1 MVRLTGP
8 LARLADEIEAYW
20 AIEWENDVPVT
31 RVGPKDLVGMD
42 LFIFTRMFA
51 HPYTQPLIEQIMDS
65 GKPTIYETDDLLT
78 DLPSDRPSHS
88 VYAPYRDLLCELI
101 SRCSAVMVST
111 EELRKAYLRYNR
123 NIYILPNLLN
133 EKRWFVDSPAQERGM
148 ENRVITIG
156 YAGSPSHRDDL
167 ALVEEALGQIADKW
181 KERVTFKFLGCAPPK
196 FRRCTNVVVHD
207 AFVGYGKYPSALGS
221 LGLDIGIAPLV
232 DNPFNR
238 CKSNQK
244 WLEYSACG
252 IAGVY
257 SDLPPYSNSV
267 VNGRTGILVA
277 NTTEAWFQAIDSLV
291 ANKQGRTAMAKAA
304 YDEVRKRFTF
314 GAGIQQYLDV
324 YRKLAAN
331 RA

>member
-1 MVRLTGP
+1 MVRLISP

-20 AIEWENDVPVT
+20 AIEWRNDVPVT
-31 RVGPKDLVGMD
+31 RMGPKDLAGMD

-51 HPYTQPLIEQIMDS
+51 HPYTQPLIEQILNA
-65 GKPTIYETDDLLT
+65 GKPVIYETDDLLT
-78 DLPSDRPSHS
+78 DPSNHPSYSAYIPHRNL
-88 VYAPYRDLLCELI
+88 VGELI
-101 SRCSAVMVST
+101 SRCSAVTVAT
-111 EELRKAYLRYNR
+111 EELRKGLSPVQPEYLYPAKPSQR
-123 NIYILPNLLN
+123 
-133 EKRWFVDSPAQERGM
+133 KRWFVDGPAQERGTG
-148 ENRVITIG
+148 NRVITIG
-156 YAGSPSHRDDL
+156 YAGGKTHRDDL
-167 ALVEEALGQIADKW
+167 TLVEEALGQIADKW
-181 KERVTFKFLGCAPPK
+181 KEHVTFKFLGCAPPK

-207 AFVGYGKYPSALGS
+207 AHVGYGKYPSALGS

-257 SDLPPYSNSV
+257 SDLPPYSDSV

-324 YRKLAAN
+324 YRKLAVN